1 MSADSNSGRVPVSLV
16 VITRDAG
23 AQLHACLNSVRFADE
38 ILVVDSGSVDDTVL
52 IAGSFGARVVSQP
65 WLGYGP
71 QKQFAVTRAANDW
84 VLCVD
89 ADERVTPE
97 LQASIE
103 AALLRPSCAAYR
115 MARCNRFL
123 GRWLRH
129 GEGYPDWSVRLFDRR
144 HARWSDDTVH
154 ERVIVDG
161 STGRLAGDLR
171 HESAESLD
179 DYLARQNR
187 YTTLQAGSLHAQGR
201 RASIVQLLGSPLLRF
216 IKFYFVRLG
225 FLDGVAGLVHIAIGA
240 GNSFIKYAKLMALQ
254 RTVREAARI

>member
-1 MSADSNSGRVPVSLV
+1 MLA
-16 VITRDAG
+16 I
-23 AQLHACLNSVRFADE
+23 
-38 ILVVDSGSVDDTVL
+38 
-52 IAGSFGARVVSQP
+52 
-65 WLGYGP
+65 
-71 QKQFAVTRAANDW
+71 
-84 VLCVD
+84 D

-97 LQASIE
+97 LARSIASALLQPQAS
-103 AALLRPSCAAYR
+103 AYR

-154 ERVIVDG
+154 ERVIVEG
-161 STGRLAGDLR
+161 ATGTVDGDLR
-171 HESAESLD
+171 HESAESLA
-179 DYLARQNR
+179 DYLAKQNH

-216 IKFYFVRLG
+216 MKFYFVRLG

-240 GNSFIKYAKLMALQ
+240 GNSFVKYAKLMALE
-254 RTVREAARI
+254 RSVREAART